1 MKHLPLRECGY
12 AIAFVVVLTGLYAGA
27 YFAMMQ
33 RFDLGISS
41 IAGEETPI
49 VTYRFG
55 GESSEWFFAPAH
67 EVDRRLRPD
76 LWRNER
82 DQATHR
88 RIVAIGKMIG
98 SKATK

>member
-1 MKHLPLRECGY
+1 MKHLPLREVAY
-12 AIAFVVVLTGLYAGA
+12 AIAFVVALFVLYAIA
-27 YFAMMQ
+27 YLALMI
-33 RFDLGISS
+33 RVDLGISS
-41 IAGEETPI
+41 IAGEETPM

-67 EVDRRLRPD
+67 EVDRRLRLE

-82 DQATHR
+82 DQETHR
-88 RIVAIGKMIG
+88 RIVAIMETIR